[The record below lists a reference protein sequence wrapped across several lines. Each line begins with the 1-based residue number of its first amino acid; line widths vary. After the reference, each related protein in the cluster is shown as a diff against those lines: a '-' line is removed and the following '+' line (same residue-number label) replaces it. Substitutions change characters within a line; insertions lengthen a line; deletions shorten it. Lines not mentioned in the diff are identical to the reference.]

1 MTNFAYS
8 SVYLKWHS
16 KLPWKPFPF
25 PRSDAPAFFVTTMS
39 KVQPYTISIPDEDIA
54 RLKAKLQ
61 DTRFPDELEGVEW
74 QYGAPLSDITRLVGR
89 WKDGYDW
96 RKHEAELNEEL
107 PQFTVDIE
115 VEGFEALNIHFVHK
129 KSALETAIPLLFV
142 HGWPGSF
149 LEVRK
154 ILPLLTE
161 ASPDHPSFHVVALSL
176 PNYGFSEGT
185 KKKGFGIAQYAE
197 VAHKLMLTLE
207 YNQYVTQGGD
217 WGYAITKKAAR
228 AYGTKHVK
236 AWHTNM
242 PIAMPPKALSNPMLF
257 LQHLVTPYTA
267 EEKAGLQ
274 RSVWF
279 QKSGRGYF
287 AEQST
292 QPQTLAYSLADSPS
306 GLLGWIYEKLVN
318 WTDSYPWTDD
328 DVLTWVSIY
337 WFSRSGPAA
346 SVRIYYEATTQGPDV
361 LGSYVPNVPLGISV
375 FPKDLGVVPRNWMQ
389 TIGNVVFMSEHDS
402 GGHFAAFER
411 PNELVGDLRKM
422 FGKGGPAYGVVE
434 GRNGYSLDSHL

>member
-1 MTNFAYS
+1 MS
-8 SVYLKWHS
+8 S
-16 KLPWKPFPF
+16 
-25 PRSDAPAFFVTTMS
+25 
-39 KVQPYTISIPDEDIA
+39 VQPYTISIPDDDIA
-54 RLKAKLQ
+54 RLKAKLVA
-61 DTRFPDELEGVEW
+61 TRFPDELDGVDW
-74 QYGAPLSDITRLVGR
+74 QYGAPLSGVKRLVER

-107 PQFTVDIE
+107 PQFTVNIE
-115 VEGFEALNIHFVHK
+115 VDNFETLNIHFVHK
-129 KSALETAIPLLFV
+129 KSSLETAIPLLFV

-154 ILPLLTE
+154 ILPLLTATLPE
-161 ASPDHPSFHVVALSL
+161 HPSFHVVALSL

-197 VAHKLMLTLE
+197 VAHKVMLALG
-207 YNQYVTQGGD
+207 YNQYVAQGGD
-217 WGYAITKKAAR
+217 WGYLITKKLATT
-228 AYGTKHVK
+228 YGAKHVQ

-242 PIAMPPKALSNPMLF
+242 PSAMPPKPLSNPLLF

-267 EEKAGLQ
+267 AEKAGLE
-274 RSVWF
+274 RAVWF
-279 QKSGRGYF
+279 RKSGRGYF

-328 DVLTWVSIY
+328 EVLTWVSIY

-346 SVRIYYEATTQGPDV
+346 SVRIYYEASQGSDL
-361 LGSYVPNVPLGISV
+361 LGPYVPNVPLGISV
-375 FPKDLGVVPRNWMQ
+375 FPKDLGVVPRSWMQ
-389 TIGNVVFMSEHDS
+389 AIGNLKFLSEHEN

-411 PNELVGDLRKM
+411 PNDLVGDLRKM
-422 FGKGGPAYGVVE
+422 FGKEGPVHGIVE
-434 GRNGYSLDSHL
+434 GCNGYPLSSRL